1 MRRRAL
7 AAAVLAAVSATSPSA
22 ADGNKVTYTCGTAP
36 ETIKRADGRVN
47 TWNLSAFSFTP
58 DNRSTRPLLIRYR
71 SITRLE
77 YGRTPPRPVE
87 TDDTA
92 PITLPCALKPER
104 KDYYLTI
111 FYKEEVPDDEDEKK
125 ATSESKEQRDKK
137 TQARQDRQDRSDRQD
152 RRDRVDRRDR
162 LEPWD
167 SKNRT
172 DPKDR
177 NQKTSANRRAQRD
190 QKNAGDRRDQRDGTD
205 RKDVKAD
212 NDRKDESDQKDVKD
226 ESGAKKEKEYFAVF
240 ELGDGV
246 LRPALRILETRSGK
260 RVNFQDANAR
270 KAAR

>member
-1 MRRRAL
+1 VTRHAL
-7 AAAVLAAVSATSPSA
+7 AAALLAALSGTSPSA

-36 ETIKRADGRVN
+36 ETVKRADGKVN

-77 YGRTPPRPVE
+77 FGHTPPHPVE
-87 TDDTA
+87 TRDTA

-111 FYKEEVPDDEDEKK
+111 FYKEEVPDDDEKK

-137 TQARQDRQDRSDRQD
+137 TQARQDR
-152 RRDRVDRRDR
+152 RDR
-162 LEPWD
+162 LERWD

-172 DPKDR
+172 DPKDDR
-177 NQKTSANRRAQRD
+177 NQKTSTNRRAQRD
-190 QKNAGDRRDQRDGTD
+190 QKNASDRRDQRDGTD
-205 RKDVKAD
+205 RKDEKAE
-212 NDRKDESDQKDVKD
+212 NDRKDESDRNDLKD

>member
-1 MRRRAL
+1 MTRRAL

-58 DNRSTRPLLIRYR
+58 DNRSSRPLLIRYR

-77 YGRTPPRPVE
+77 YGHTPPRPVE

-125 ATSESKEQRDKK
+125 ATSESNEQRDQK
-137 TQARQDRQDRSDRQD
+137 TQARQDRRERFG
-152 RRDRVDRRDR
+152 RR
-162 LEPWD
+162 D

-172 DPKDR
+172 DPKDDR
-177 NQKTSANRRAQRD
+177 NQTTSTNRRAPRD
-190 QKNAGDRRDQRDGTD
+190 QNNASGRRDQRDGTD
-205 RKDVKAD
+205 RKDVKAET
-212 NDRKDESDQKDVKD
+212 DRKDESDPKDLKD
-226 ESGAKKEKEYFAVF
+226 ESGAKKEREYFAVF